1 MRWTTTSRSRSARST
16 SRSCAGRGCL
26 HDYRSRTVVT
36 GRIERGVIKAAETVD
51 IIGIRDTKQ
60 TTTVTGV
67 EMFRKLLDE
76 GQAGENVGLLLR
88 GTKRAGRRARHG
100 RDQAGYNDSAH
111 RLRGQGL
118 HPPRKRAAVTRRSS
132 TTTVRSSTSVRLT

>member
-1 MRWTTTSRSRSARST
+1 MPVEDVFTIT
-16 SRSCAGRGCL
+16 GRG
-26 HDYRSRTVVT
+26 TVVT
-36 GRIERGVIKAAETVD
+36 GRIERGVIKVNETVD

-88 GTKRAGRRARHG
+88 GTRR
-100 RDQAGYNDSAH
+100 DDVE
-111 RLRGQGL
+111 RGMVVIKPVP
-118 HPPRKRAAVTRRSS
+118 PPRTPTSRRGSTSCPRRRVAGTRRSS
-132 TTTVRSSTSVRLT
+132 TTTARSSTSGPPM